1 MLNYTPEVRP
11 QRVGS
16 QQTLDCLF
24 VRSVRHAPE
33 QSLILYICMY
43 VCVCVCV
50 CIYIYTHT
58 YIHIHTYIHTCIH
71 TYDQTQFWSYISIVC
86 LHILQGQ
93 NLGLAVE
100 QGLIH
105 YQTQFW
111 SHSMWIYFIIL
122 LESMFIYFIIL
133 LQGQKPGF
141 PHRTRPC
148 ITWKSVLI

>member
-43 VCVCVCV
+43 ICVCV
-50 CIYIYTHT
+50 CIYTYTYTHIYTHT
-58 YIHIHTYIHTCIH
+58 YIHICIH
-71 TYDQTQFWSYISIVC
+71 TYDQTQLWSYISIVC
-86 LHILQGQ
+86 LYILQGQ
-93 NLGLAVE
+93 NPGLAVE
-100 QGLIH
+100 LGLIH
-105 YQTQFW
+105 YQTQLW
-111 SHSMWIYFIIL
+111 SHGMLIYFIIFL
-122 LESMFIYFIIL
+122 QSMFIYFIIF

-141 PHRTRPC
+141 PHRTRSY
-148 ITWKSVLI
+148 ITWNSVLI